1 MPTRKGLYP
10 DPSAGM
16 YVLKR
21 FQRNNKTIIGDV
33 MPLGRLR
40 VLLDLI
46 PRFGADADK
55 RLTKETS
62 LEFSLEFW
70 LNKYLEKELFY
81 ALK

>member
-1 MPTRKGLYP
+1 
-10 DPSAGM
+10 M

-21 FQRNNKTIIGDV
+21 SRRSNDTIIGDV

-40 VLLDLI
+40 ALLDLI
-46 PRFGADADK
+46 PRFGADANK

-70 LNKYLEKELFY
+70 LNKYFEKELFY

>member
-1 MPTRKGLYP
+1 
-10 DPSAGM
+10 M

-21 FQRNNKTIIGDV
+21 SRRHDNTTIGDV
-33 MPLGRLR
+33 VPLGQLR

-46 PRFGADADK
+46 PRFGADADR

-70 LNKYLEKELFY
+70 LNRYFEKELFY